1 MWKINEKFLEE
12 QLKAGKEFYLSHD
25 PFSLLNGTG
34 SGYAREIEYLIDKDV
49 KEFILVSES
58 LWKAVW

>member
-1 MWKINEKFLEE
+1 MEE